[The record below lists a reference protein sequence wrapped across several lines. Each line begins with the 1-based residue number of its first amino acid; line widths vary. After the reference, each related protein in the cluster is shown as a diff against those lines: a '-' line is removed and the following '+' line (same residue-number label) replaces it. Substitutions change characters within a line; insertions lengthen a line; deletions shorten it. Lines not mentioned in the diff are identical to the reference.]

1 MPFDTESMTDTVT
14 PCQPP
19 PNRPESVD
27 FGRLR
32 VGLTPRAVVKYAAPM
47 NMSRQREWQIK
58 RLDSGKCQ
66 SCGKRKLFT
75 ATHCRTCR
83 NLHNAR
89 RRRSVVDKAS
99 DRA

>member
-1 MPFDTESMTDTVT
+1 MPFDEWSMTDTVT

-27 FGRLR
+27 FGRLG
-32 VGLTPRAVVKYAAPM
+32 VGLTLRTVVKYAAPM
-47 NMSRQREWQIK
+47 TISRQRHWQIK

-66 SCGKRKLFT
+66 LCGKRKLFT

-89 RRRSVVDKAS
+89 RRKPVVDKTQKL
-99 DRA
+99 D